1 MYIILEWSTRC
12 KWTVTLANN
21 NNNKMTTT
29 FSLCLFSI
37 IPFLVFLFYLR
48 ARSLR
53 LCIVSHARTSHNPTS
68 HCWYLFIFICWFLEV
83 EERCGPLL
91 PRALS
96 RPKTILL
103 LVDLKNVI
111 FVFHTFTW
119 LRRGWNIYFIIIR
132 FWFNDKFEEPNYFS
146 MLFFLLVW
154 LSVCVC
160 YDIKQ
165 PRNNFV
171 LVRLVTFCCFDIR
184 ICSQSTCAWSFFVV
198 VAFYG
203 PPDDK
208 VIFHC
213 DLWFFLEKP
222 INADIF
228 LLW

>member
-1 MYIILEWSTRC
+1 MLVRSDC
-12 KWTVTLANN
+12 A
-21 NNNKMTTT
+21 
-29 FSLCLFSI
+29 LC
-37 IPFLVFLFYLR
+37 R
-48 ARSLR
+48 T
-53 LCIVSHARTSHNPTS
+53 HAHRTSHNPTS